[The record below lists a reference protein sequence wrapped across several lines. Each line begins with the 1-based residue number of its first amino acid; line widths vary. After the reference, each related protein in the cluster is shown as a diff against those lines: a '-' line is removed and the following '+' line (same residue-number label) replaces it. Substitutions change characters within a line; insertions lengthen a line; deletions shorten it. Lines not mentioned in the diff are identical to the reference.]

1 MTDTTDSK
9 CKRDECTSSVFY
21 ENGNVNVTCA
31 AGKKSQTTLT
41 SVKIIISAGAGPGDN
56 TQANERLADIFKDQI
71 DFDISL
77 ARSGAEVIELARKA
91 ASEPYK
97 VIVAAGGDGTVNA
110 VAAAVIDSN
119 KILGVLPLGT
129 LNHFARDL
137 GIPSDLQQAAY
148 TIIAGHTIQ
157 VDAAEVNNR
166 IFLNNS
172 SLGLY
177 PMIVREREKHQR
189 LGFRKWPAFIWA
201 TIQALRRNPFLDVR
215 LRVNDELLER
225 TTPFVFVGNNEYAMD
240 LFNIGFRNRLD
251 KGELSIYITHG
262 ASRLKLIGLALRAVV
277 GRLRNDK
284 DFLALRSD
292 EVTIQ
297 TARKR
302 VRVAFDGE
310 IEVMEAPLQYRVRSR
325 ALRVIIPK
333 EVKAG

>member
-1 MTDTTDSK
+1 M
-9 CKRDECTSSVFY
+9 SSF
-21 ENGNVNVTCA
+21 
-31 AGKKSQTTLT
+31 
-41 SVKIIISAGAGPGDN
+41 KIIISASAGSGDN
-56 TQANERLADIFKDQI
+56 TKAAELLTGLFKEAQI
-71 DFDISL
+71 DVDISL
-77 ARSGAEVIELARKA
+77 AQSGAEVTELARA
-91 ASEPYK
+91 AARDSYN
-97 VIVAAGGDGTVNA
+97 VIVAAGGDGTVSS
-110 VAAAVIDSN
+110 VAAAVIDSD

-137 GIPSDLQQAAY
+137 GIPADLQQAAR
-148 TIIAGHTIQ
+148 TLIAGHAIE

-177 PMIVREREKHQR
+177 PIIVREREKRQR
-189 LGFRKWPAFIWA
+189 LGFRKWPAFVWA

-215 LRVNDELLER
+215 LRIKGELLDR

-240 LFNIGFRNRLD
+240 LFNIGVRDRLD
-251 KGELSIYITHG
+251 RGELSIYITHG
-262 ASRLKLIGLALRAVV
+262 TSRLKLIGLALRAVV

-292 EVTIQ
+292 EVKIQ

-310 IEVMEAPLQYRVRSR
+310 IDVMEAPLHYRVRSR
-325 ALRVIIPK
+325 ALRVIVPK
-333 EVKAG
+333 DVKVE

>member
-1 MTDTTDSK
+1 MYVICIQRRMETP
-9 CKRDECTSSVFY
+9 
-21 ENGNVNVTCA
+21 
-31 AGKKSQTTLT
+31 TLT

-56 TQANERLADIFKDQI
+56 TKAAERLADIFKDEQI
-71 DFDISL
+71 ETDISL

-91 ASEPYK
+91 AREPYQ
-97 VIVAAGGDGTVNA
+97 VIVAAGGDGTVNS
-110 VAAAVIDSN
+110 VAAEVIDSD
-119 KILGVLPLGT
+119 KIFGVLPLGT
-129 LNHFARDL
+129 LNHFARDV
-137 GIPSDLQQAAY
+137 GIPTDLQQAAR
-148 TIIAGHTIQ
+148 TIIAGHTIE

-189 LGFRKWPAFIWA
+189 LGFGKWPAFIWA

-215 LRVNDELLER
+215 LRVNNELLDR

-240 LFNIGFRNRLD
+240 LFNIGMRDRLD
-251 KGELSIYITHG
+251 KGELSIYITH
-262 ASRLKLIGLALRAVV
+262 ATSRLKLIALALRAAV

-284 DFLALRSD
+284 DFLEFRSD
-292 EVTIQ
+292 EVRIQ

-310 IEVMEAPLQYRVRSR
+310 VEVMEGPLQYRVRSR
-325 ALRVIIPK
+325 ALRVIVPK
-333 EVKAG
+333 DVEAR

>member
-1 MTDTTDSK
+1 MTP
-9 CKRDECTSSVFY
+9 
-21 ENGNVNVTCA
+21 
-31 AGKKSQTTLT
+31 L
-41 SVKIIISAGAGPGDN
+41 KIIISAGAGPGDN
-56 TQANERLADIFKDQI
+56 TKAAERLAEIFKEEQI
-71 DFDISL
+71 DADISL
-77 ARSGAEVIELARKA
+77 AQSGDEVIELARA
-91 ASEPYK
+91 AARDTYR
-97 VIVAAGGDGTVNA
+97 VIVAGGGDGTINS
-110 VAAAVIDSN
+110 VASAMIDSD

-137 GIPSDLQQAAY
+137 GIPSDLYAAAR
-148 TIIAGHTIQ
+148 TIVAGHTTE
-157 VDAAEVNNR
+157 VDVAEVNNR

-215 LRVNDELLER
+215 LRVKDELLDR

-240 LFNIGFRNRLD
+240 LFNIGLRERLD
-251 KGELSIYITHG
+251 RGELSIYITHG
-262 ASRLKLIGLALRAVV
+262 TNRLKLISLAVRAVI
-277 GRLRNDK
+277 GRLRTDK

-292 EVTIQ
+292 EVKIQ

-310 IEVMEAPLQYRVRSR
+310 IEVMEAPLQYKVRRR
-325 ALRVIIPK
+325 ALRVIVPK
-333 EVKAG
+333 GAEAG

>member
-1 MTDTTDSK
+1 
-9 CKRDECTSSVFY
+9 
-21 ENGNVNVTCA
+21 
-31 AGKKSQTTLT
+31 LT

-56 TQANERLADIFKDQI
+56 TKAAERLADIFKEDKI
-71 DFDISL
+71 DIDISL
-77 ARSGAEVIELARKA
+77 ARNGEEVIELAREA
-91 ASEPYK
+91 AREPYK
-97 VIVAAGGDGTVNA
+97 VIVAAGGDGTVNS
-110 VAAAVIDSN
+110 VAAAVIDSG

-129 LNHFARDL
+129 LNHFAKDL
-137 GIPSDLQQAAY
+137 GIPSDLQQAAQ
-148 TIIAGHTIQ
+148 TIIAGHTIEI
-157 VDAAEVNNR
+157 DAAEVNNR

-177 PMIVREREKHQR
+177 PMIVREREKRQR

-201 TIQALRRNPFLDVR
+201 TFQALRRNPFVEVR
-215 LRVNDELLER
+215 LRVNGEVLDR

-240 LFNIGFRNRLD
+240 LLNIGVRNRLD
-251 KGELSIYITHG
+251 RGELSIYITHG
-262 ASRLKLIGLALRAVV
+262 TSRLKLIGLALRAVV

-310 IEVMEAPLQYRVRSR
+310 IEVMEAPLHYRVRSR
-325 ALRVIIPK
+325 ALRVIVPK
-333 EVKAG
+333 AE

>member
-1 MTDTTDSK
+1 MVPVKT
-9 CKRDECTSSVFY
+9 
-21 ENGNVNVTCA
+21 
-31 AGKKSQTTLT
+31 SQTTLT

-56 TQANERLADIFKDQI
+56 TKAAELLVGIFKEAQI
-71 DFDISL
+71 DIDISL
-77 ARSGAEVIELARKA
+77 AQTGAEVIDLARA
-91 ASEPYK
+91 AAREPYD
-97 VIVAAGGDGTVNA
+97 VIVAAGGDGTVNT
-110 VAAAVIDSN
+110 VAAAAIDSD

-129 LNHFARDL
+129 LNHFAKDV
-137 GIPSDLQQAAY
+137 GIPTDLQQAAR
-148 TIIAGHTIQ
+148 TIIAGHAIQ
-157 VDAAEVNNR
+157 VDVAEVNDR

-189 LGFRKWPAFIWA
+189 LGFRKWPAFVWA
-201 TIQALRRNPFLDVR
+201 TIQALRRNPFLDVQ
-215 LRVNDELLER
+215 LRVKDELLDR

-240 LFNIGFRNRLD
+240 LFNIGARHRLD

-262 ASRLKLIGLALRAVV
+262 TSRLKLIALALRAVV

-292 EVTIQ
+292 EVRIH

-310 IEVMEAPLQYRVRSR
+310 IEVMQAPLHYRVRSR
-325 ALRVIIPK
+325 ALRVIVPVA
-333 EVKAG
+333 E